1 MAPSPSLPPPLPPT
15 GRVVVLYASQT
26 GNAMDAAERVG
37 REAERGGCPAVD
49 VLSMDSFDPSCLPG
63 ERSVVF
69 VVSTTGQGDPPDS
82 MKGFWRYLLKKELGA
97 RWLEGLRYAVFG
109 LGDSGYQK
117 YNFAAK
123 KIDRRLLQLGA
134 EPIIEIGLG
143 DDQHPSGYEGAL
155 DPWLLSLWRSLN
167 QANLSLL
174 PRISDIIN
182 PNLNNLGDSK
192 IEVVYY
198 SCDDAPQDSI
208 VSDSKKLIERTRSA
222 SPALKFHNDGEP
234 QYMLKMVTNQRLTK
248 ENSEK
253 DVRHF
258 ELEDP
263 SSEISYQAGD
273 ALEILPSQN
282 PSAVNAFIERCN
294 LDPDCYITIRA
305 KGGDEFS
312 KCSLV
317 NGMMDRIK
325 LKTFVALTMDVASA
339 SPRRYFFEIMSYFA
353 TAEHEKERLQYFA
366 SPEGRDDLYQY
377 NQKESR
383 TVLEVLEDFPSVHMP
398 FEWLVQ
404 LTPPLKKR
412 AFSISSSPLAHPNQ
426 IHLTVS
432 VVSWLTPFKRTRHG
446 LCSTWLAGL
455 SPNEEN
461 LIPCWIHKGSLPP
474 PHPSVPLVL
483 IGPGTGCAPF
493 RAFVEE
499 RAAQSVREPT
509 APVLFFFGCRNED
522 IDFLYKDFWL
532 NHAHDKGVLSP
543 KEGGGF
549 FVAFSRDQPQKVYV
563 QHKIKEQGARVW
575 SLLCSGASIYVA
587 GSSTKMPA
595 DVTAALEEV
604 VCQKGGAAAS
614 AWLRKLE
621 RAGKFNIETWS

>member
-1 MAPSPSLPPPLPPT
+1 MAPSAAEADSAASSS
-15 GRVVVLYASQT
+15 GRLLVLYASQT

-49 VLSMDSFDPSCLPG
+49 VLSMDGFDPSRLPS
-63 ERSVVF
+63 ERFVVF

-82 MKGFWRYLLKKELGA
+82 MKGFWRDMLRKDLGA
-97 RWLEGLRYAVFG
+97 QWLEGVRHAVFG

-123 KIDRRLLQLGA
+123 KLDRRLSHLGA
-134 EPIIEIGLG
+134 ERVVEIGLG

-155 DPWLLSLWRSLN
+155 DPWLLSLWKSLN
-167 QANLSLL
+167 ETNQSLL
-174 PRISDIIN
+174 PRVSDIN
-182 PNLNNLGDSK
+182 DPNLSTLGDPK
-192 IEVVYY
+192 VHVIYY
-198 SCDDAPQDSI
+198 SSNEVPQDSI
-208 VSDSKKLIERTRSA
+208 LSDPQKIINSARTM
-222 SPALKFHNDGEP
+222 SPALQFHDDGGP
-234 QYMLKMVTNQRLTK
+234 PYMLQMVANQRLT
-248 ENSEK
+248 EEGSDR

-263 SSEISYQAGD
+263 SSAISYKTGD

-282 PSAVNAFIERCN
+282 PSAVDAFIERCN
-294 LDPDCYITIRA
+294 LEPDCYVTIRGKSVDKIS
-305 KGGDEFS
+305 KG
-312 KCSLV
+312 
-317 NGMMDRIK
+317 
-325 LKTFVALTMDVASA
+325 SA
-339 SPRRYFFEIMSYFA
+339 VMSFFA
-353 TAEHEKERLQYFA
+353 TAEHEKEKLQYFA

-383 TVLEVLEDFPSVHMP
+383 TVLEVLEDFPSVQMP

-432 VVSWLTPFKRTRHG
+432 IVSWLTPFKRTRHG

-455 SPNEEN
+455 NPRKDN
-461 LIPCWIHKGSLPP
+461 LIPCWIHQGSLPP

-499 RAAQSVREPT
+499 RAAQTVAEPT
-509 APVLFFFGCRNED
+509 APVLFFFGCRNQD
-522 IDFLYKDFWL
+522 NDFLYKDFWL
-532 NHAHDKGVLSP
+532 THAQDEGVLSS
-543 KEGGGF
+543 KKGGGL

-563 QHKIKEQGARVW
+563 QHKIKEQSARVW
-575 SLLCSGASIYVA
+575 NLLLSGAAVYIA

-604 VCQKGGAAAS
+604 ICKEHGVKKEDAS
-614 AWLRKLE
+614 KWLRDLE
-621 RAGKFNIETWS
+621 RVGRFNIETWS